1 MAGTSSLRSRPIPS
15 IIQGVSQ
22 QTPQSRRDAQCEAQ
36 QDCFNNPTLGVVARN
51 GADLQQFIAGLQI
64 PNAFT
69 YEIIRGG
76 TEHYLVIL
84 YQGSLTVWDLNTFTL
99 TATVTGTNFPASVYI
114 TPPVGVSDRDN
125 FVMQSVGDFHF
136 IANKSVA
143 PLMVG
148 SAADPASLV
157 PGTEI
162 PALSPS
168 QGPQAIVFF
177 QAGQYLTTYVVTVE
191 YAGTLYTFSYQTP
204 DNSVGGNFAYI
215 QTNQLAATFFR
226 AMTGNVA
233 TTPGSGTGSGVG
245 SSGLDGVTGAA
256 YTSGAGSG
264 NVVGAT
270 TLTSLGFTVVIE
282 GNLLLVQRQFDNNPF
297 TVDATDGSGDQAIT
311 VIQNSVATLSDL
323 PRGGFEGFLIKVN
336 GVANNSV
343 NAPYYL
349 TFNSTAAN
357 GGAWVETVAGG
368 TPQYLDPYTM
378 PLALFCSAPD
388 TFELVQPNWLARISG
403 DGLTSAFDPGFVG
416 KFIVDMLYF
425 NGRLGIETASTMDFS
440 AANNPYNWWPETATS
455 SLDTDPISLEVAASS
470 TTAVL
475 QRAVVVD
482 EQVTLW
488 AQRVQFRL
496 NTGVLS
502 FTAQNIQN
510 PESTNYEFNPNC
522 PFVKLG
528 VRLYFVYE
536 AAGWASIYI
545 LQYQNGRAVGDTDIA
560 AHIPSYIPAGT
571 RGIAVDVPDK
581 LLFVRSDGAPNQ
593 LYLYNYLE
601 EGGSVVQSAWNTWN
615 LPDGEILWHGV
626 YQRQLYAVLQRPE
639 GLCFLTV
646 PLHPAYTDPG
656 GAYSTR
662 LDMRL
667 TESDLLVGLPPPSP
681 PVAPPVPPIWISRTP
696 PAGHLIF
703 HAINEDG
710 NAVLLASNGPG
721 SVGAVYL
728 SKDRGFS
735 WPTLTA
741 FSTRNWISGAISSN
755 GLVIAAVAV
764 DGNVYTSTDGG
775 ATVTAVAISGASQL
789 TQIAMSGSGG
799 TILVADN
806 SIGKFWVSA
815 NGGTSY
821 TLVLSHG
828 APTTAHVAVSR
839 DGTVQLINC
848 NPLGLLLSGNNF
860 GSSTN
865 VSPGSTAL
873 GNTTFL
879 SANGRVI
886 YAADNFSRFWRS
898 TTQGSGAWTLLPA
911 PHQVEIGG
919 LSDDGATITL
929 SDLTSNLTLFSDDF
943 GVTLAAQSPPGALSG
958 SRGVIS
964 GDKSLAMIRQYDPGT
979 IYTIT
984 PSP

>member
-51 GADLQQFIAGLQI
+51 GADLQQLVYDLQI

-84 YQGSLTVWDLNTFTL
+84 YQGALSVWDLNTFKL
-99 TATVTGTNFPASVYI
+99 CTVTRDGGAFPSFPAYLSP
-114 TPPVGVSDRDN
+114 TAGVGDRDN
-125 FVMQSVGDFHF
+125 FKMQSVGDYHF
-136 IANKSVA
+136 IANKSIA
-143 PLMVG
+143 PAM
-148 SAADPASLV
+148 DPASL
-157 PGTEI
+157 
-162 PALSPS
+162 SPNPNPS
-168 QGPQAIVFF
+168 AIVFF

-191 YAGTLYTFSYQTP
+191 YAATLYTFSYQTP
-204 DNSVGGNFAYI
+204 DNSVGGNFQYI

-245 SSGLDGVTGAA
+245 SSGMDGVTGTG
-256 YTSGAGSG
+256 YVSGAGTG

-282 GNLLLVQRQFDNNPF
+282 GNLILLQRAADTNPF
-297 TVDATDGSGDQAIT
+297 TVDATDGSGDQAVT
-311 VIQNSVATLSDL
+311 VIQNAISGLDKL
-323 PRGGFEGFLIKVN
+323 PKGGFQGFTIKVN

-349 TFNSTAAN
+349 TFDSTAAN
-357 GGAWVETVAGG
+357 GGAWVETIASN
-368 TPQYLDPYTM
+368 TEQSFLNTSM
-378 PLALFCSAPD
+378 PIALFCSAPD
-388 TFELVQPNWLARISG
+388 HFELVQPNWLKRISG
-403 DGLTSAFDPGFVG
+403 DGTKSSFDPGFVG

-440 AANNPYNWWPETATS
+440 AANNPYNWWPETATT
-455 SLDTDPISLEVAASS
+455 SLDTDPISLEVAASA

-496 NTGVLS
+496 NTGVLA
-502 FTAQNIQN
+502 FAQQNIQN

-536 AAGWASIYI
+536 AQGFASVYI
-545 LQYQNGRAVGDTDIA
+545 LQYQNGRPVGDTDIA

-581 LLFVRSDGAPNQ
+581 LLFVRTDGAPNQ

-626 YQRQLYAVLQRPE
+626 YQRLLYVVLQRPE

-656 GAYSTR
+656 GDYSTR
-662 LDMRL
+662 LDMRM
-667 TESDLLVGLPPPSP
+667 TEDEVLNGFPSP
-681 PVAPPVPPIWISRTP
+681 TVPVVPPVPPVWNSVFSSPSTS
-696 PAGHLIF
+696 LILQ
-703 HAINEDG
+703 AANEDG
-710 NAVLLASNGPG
+710 NALLIGSNMAGAG
-721 SVGAVYL
+721 SLYL
-728 SKDRGFS
+728 STDRGAN

-741 FSTRNWISGAISSN
+741 FGARNWIGGAINSS
-755 GLVIAAVAV
+755 GLDIAAVAKT
-764 DGNVYTSTDGG
+764 GSVYVSHDGG
-775 ATVTAVAISGASQL
+775 ATVTAVAVSGASDL
-789 TQIAMSGSGG
+789 EQIAMSGSGG
-799 TILVADN
+799 TILVTDN
-806 SIGKFWVSA
+806 SQSKVWISTDA
-815 NGGTSY
+815 GTTF
-821 TLVLSHG
+821 TLVLSFG
-828 APTTAHVAVSR
+828 GSMTAHVAISR
-839 DGTVQLINC
+839 DGTVQLVNY
-848 NPLGLLLSGNNF
+848 NTGSVSGMLLSTNNF
-860 GSSTN
+860 GSSTDI
-865 VSPGSTAL
+865 SPASTTV
-873 GNTTFL
+873 GNTVYVNST
-879 SANGRVI
+879 GRLI
-886 YAADNFSRFWRS
+886 YVADNFSHIWRR
-898 TTQGSGAWTLLPA
+898 QSGTWTSLPA
-911 PHQVEIGG
+911 PHQMGFGG
-919 LSDDGATITL
+919 VSDDGGTVILTDTITNV
-929 SDLTSNLTLFSDDF
+929 TYVSDDL
-943 GVTLAAQSPPGALSG
+943 GTTLVAQSPVPGPLAQSG
-958 SRGVIS
+958 GVIS
-964 GDKSLAMIRQYDPGT
+964 GDKTLTMISDFAGAIWT
-979 IYTIT
+979 LDTL
-984 PSP
+984 